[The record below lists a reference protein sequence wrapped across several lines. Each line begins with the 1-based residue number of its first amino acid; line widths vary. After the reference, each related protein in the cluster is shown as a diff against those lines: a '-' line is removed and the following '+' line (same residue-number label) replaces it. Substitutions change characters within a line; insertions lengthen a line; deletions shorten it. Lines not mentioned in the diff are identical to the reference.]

1 MNTSANYKAI
11 PLTGTMGEDVLGNGV
26 TGTSVHQVYCL
37 AAGAIQIT
45 AAGGGTFTWNATT
58 NASIDVVVKSVTVT
72 TGTFIGFKAKTD
84 PFQFGPFS

>member
-11 PLTGTMGEDVLGNGV
+11 ALTGTMGEDVLGNGV

-37 AAGAIQIT
+37 SSGAVTIT
-45 AAGGGTFTWNATT
+45 AAGGGTFTWNGTSNT
-58 NASIDVVVKSVTVT
+58 FIDVVVKSVTVSS
-72 TGTFIGFKAKTD
+72 GTFIGFKAKTD